1 MKPFYLLPVVLLLL
15 AAGEPPAGKP
25 LVLLLDDFQIIEGR
39 AELAGEAYRVH
50 LGKDVRTIPRGRV
63 LFADESRAEVYR
75 HLLSRAGK
83 KRPADP
89 AAREFVAYVQP
100 ILMNTCAKCHCQP
113 DHASAFKLTR
123 AAAGYADPEATSQN
137 VVAAMAWLNRAEPA
151 SSPLLVKAVTAHG
164 GQRQPALYGRAHP
177 AYRHLEAWA
186 AQAAGTAG
194 SAKPAAPATSD
205 PYDPA
210 LFNQSARPRR

>member
-1 MKPFYLLPVVLLLL
+1 MKPFYLVSVVLLLL

-39 AELAGEAYRVH
+39 AELVGETYRVH
-50 LGKDVRTIPRGRV
+50 RGKDVQSIPRGRV
-63 LFADESRAEVYR
+63 LVANESRAEVYR
-75 HLLSRAGK
+75 HLLARAGK

-100 ILMNTCAKCHCQP
+100 ILMNTCAKCHCRP
-113 DHASAFKLTR
+113 GHPSAFKLTR

-151 SSPLLVKAVTAHG
+151 ASPLLVKAVTAHG
-164 GQRQPALYGRAHP
+164 GQRRPALYGRSHP
-177 AYRHLEAWA
+177 AYRHLEAW
-186 AQAAGTAG
+186 AAGTAG
-194 SAKPAAPATSD
+194 SAKPAAPATDD

-210 LFNQSARPRR
+210 LFNQPARPTR